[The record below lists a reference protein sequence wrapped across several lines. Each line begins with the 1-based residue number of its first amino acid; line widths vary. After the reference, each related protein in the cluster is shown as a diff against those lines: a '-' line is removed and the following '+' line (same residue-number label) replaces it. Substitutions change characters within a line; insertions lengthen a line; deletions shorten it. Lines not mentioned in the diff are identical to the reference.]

1 MKLGSFSSLTQLC
14 DLFAYDNPTQVNLT
28 KPYIDS
34 SETLG
39 LNQSVLVYQFH
50 SIALSERLNLFVQN
64 TSSKASALPKTL
76 GDLFATASWLER
88 EVSEMYGIHF
98 ENKRDIRNLMLQ
110 YGDASAPFRKAYPS
124 IGTKEVIFDSVTD
137 TLVQV
142 PAAVQS

>member
-1 MKLGSFSSLTQLC
+1 MTQLC
-14 DLFAYDNPTQVNLT
+14 DIFSYDNPAQVNLA
-28 KPYIDS
+28 KPYLNTSDS
-34 SETLG
+34 LE
-39 LNQSVLVYQFH
+39 LNQGVLVYQFH
-50 SIALSERLNLFVQN
+50 SIALSERVNFFVLN
-64 TSSKASALPKTL
+64 TSSKALTLPKTL
-76 GDLFATASWLER
+76 GELFATAVWLER